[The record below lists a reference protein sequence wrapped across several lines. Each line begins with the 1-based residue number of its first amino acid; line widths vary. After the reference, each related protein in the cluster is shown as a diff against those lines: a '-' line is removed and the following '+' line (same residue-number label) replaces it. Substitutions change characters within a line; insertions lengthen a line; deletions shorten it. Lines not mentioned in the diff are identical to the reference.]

1 MSTNGKDLQQQP
13 HHPTVRLMGIAKHVT
28 LAGSTPEYYVTL
40 CNQFGC
46 LDPLI
51 CLNSKIMMFIYLLY
65 LLNWSKRL
73 NHSFFGNFNIAW
85 WSSKTAVPYGML
97 VQPSSSCEATAK
109 VTPHRVNDR
118 RAATWLPPTA
128 PLSAS
133 SYFIVDFCSLM
144 FLPSG
149 PIADANLDGRKVH
162 FVGALTICFWCCF
175 LYLALGAKK

>member
-1 MSTNGKDLQQQP
+1 MCWKHQIRGKCP
-13 HHPTVRLMGIAKHVT
+13 PMGKIFSSNHPTVRLMGIAKRVT

-65 LLNWSKRL
+65 LLNWSKRS
-73 NHSFFGNFNIAW
+73 NHSFFGNFDIAW

-118 RAATWLPPTA
+118 RAATWLPPTV

-133 SYFIVDFCSLM
+133 SYFIVDFCSLQVAP
-144 FLPSG
+144 L
-149 PIADANLDGRKVH
+149 
-162 FVGALTICFWCCF
+162 LTQIWMGERFILLVLSRYVF
-175 LYLALGAKK
+175 DVVSFT